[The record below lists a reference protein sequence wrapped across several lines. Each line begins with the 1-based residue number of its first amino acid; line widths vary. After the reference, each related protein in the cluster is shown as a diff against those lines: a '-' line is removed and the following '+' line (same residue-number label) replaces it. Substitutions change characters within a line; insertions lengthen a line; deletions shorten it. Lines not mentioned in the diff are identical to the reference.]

1 MTNWLIQLNLVNNPK
16 FKTRYETIGWIG
28 VVVFS
33 SGLYQLSLGN
43 DFELAEI
50 LEHLIR

>member
-1 MTNWLIQLNLVNNPK
+1 MTNWLIWLNLFDNPK
-16 FKTRYETIGWIG
+16 ITRRYETIGQTG

-50 LEHLIR
+50 LEHLIS